1 MPERI
6 GWRLGLVLMFSGL
19 FGCSD
24 ANDSSNEPEQR
35 QGGTVIVLNTN
46 AQPGPDLLA
55 RLAGFDQ
62 FGEQLYTGDTS
73 PLRQEMVYQRI
84 PTEVVTVRLEYVT
97 VTDELLES
105 FSTSV
110 NLASPVTITD
120 PSMVSASD
128 PVTQAFAYMGCSRVA
143 DGGGSQNLPSTA
155 NVANMIQDFAEIADP
170 GLQSPIPSHLIVVG
184 DLVVNHVPGTATL
197 SSQLEGWKA
206 VFQTTPLSGSDVQLV
221 TLAGNHEM
229 LQKVNDVETQ
239 NPPTGDV
246 FTQAMMDFI
255 PASNGPT
262 QASPN
267 LDGVARDESM
277 LTFSFQF
284 GNAFFIQLNTD
295 TYTGDD
301 TPAGIG
307 FVPLYWLQNQ
317 LIKAQDDPTVDHVFV
332 FGHKPIIGEEGVGE
346 TIARSQVD
354 EFTKMLCNPRGD
366 DSATKVRGYFAAHA
380 HYWQQRS
387 LDCPASDG
395 TLLQVISGNGGTSV
409 EQTFFRSPNGYF
421 GYTNVG
427 ITESGALVLEARG
440 RFITVPDDAPGQAET
455 TVREYRNIHD

>member
-1 MPERI
+1 MI
-6 GWRLGLVLMFSGL
+6 GKIMWRLGLVLILSGL

-24 ANDSSNEPEQR
+24 ADNSSNEPEPQP
-35 QGGTVIVLNTN
+35 GGTVIVLNTN
-46 AQPGPDLLA
+46 AQPGPQLIA
-55 RLAGFDQ
+55 RLVGFDQ
-62 FGEQLYTGDTS
+62 FGEELFISDRA
-73 PLRQEMVYQRI
+73 PVRQEMAYQRI
-84 PTEVVTVRLEYVT
+84 PTEVVTVQLEYAT

-128 PVTQAFAYMGCSRVA
+128 PVTQAFAYMGCNRVA

-284 GNAFFIQLNTD
+284 GKAFFIQLNTD

-307 FVPLYWLQNQ
+307 FVPLYWLQDQ
-317 LIKAQDDPTVDHVFV
+317 LIKAQDDVAIDHVFV
-332 FGHKPIIGEEGVGE
+332 FGHKPIRGEEGAGE
-346 TIARSQVD
+346 TIAPSQID
-354 EFTKMLCNPRGD
+354 EFTGLLCNPRGD
-366 DSATKVRGYFAAHA
+366 SSGTKVRGYFTAHG
-380 HYWQQRS
+380 HYWQQSS
-387 LDCPASDG
+387 LECPASDG
-395 TLLQVISGNGGTSV
+395 TLLQIISGNGGTSP
-409 EQTFFRSPNGYF
+409 EQAFFLPPNGYF
-421 GYTNVG
+421 GYTKVG